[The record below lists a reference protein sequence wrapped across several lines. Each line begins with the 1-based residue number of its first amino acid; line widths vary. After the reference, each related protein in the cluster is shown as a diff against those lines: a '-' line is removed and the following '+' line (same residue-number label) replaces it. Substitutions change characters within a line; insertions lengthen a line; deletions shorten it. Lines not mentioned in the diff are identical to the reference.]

1 MWRRLTDRAKAA
13 ARSQTGE
20 SEFTDG
26 HDVQWGTNGI
36 LPRPCAA
43 SLKRVLDSG
52 GRGSLEARCRLPCS
66 SGKQLLELG
75 APQRGQRA
83 MCSEVVARAPTT
95 TKPLSWWTPLYNGL
109 RLSCGPPAP
118 QRRKMASIGPSA
130 RRGASGPTA
139 SSAG

>member
-1 MWRRLTDRAKAA
+1 M
-13 ARSQTGE
+13 GE
-20 SEFTDG
+20 AEFTDE

-52 GRGSLEARCRLPCS
+52 GRGGLEARCRLPCS
-66 SGKQLLELG
+66 SGNQLLELG
-75 APQRGQRA
+75 APQRGQLPL
-83 MCSEVVARAPTT
+83 CSAVVARAPKA

-118 QRRKMASIGPSA
+118 QSRKMAPTGHSDRG
-130 RRGASGPTA
+130 GASGPTA
-139 SSAG
+139 SSAC

>member
-1 MWRRLTDRAKAA
+1 MGT
-13 ARSQTGE
+13 
-20 SEFTDG
+20 SEFTDE

-52 GRGSLEARCRLPCS
+52 GRGNLKAGCRLPCS
-66 SGKQLLELG
+66 SGNRLLELS
-75 APQRGQRA
+75 APQRRQRP
-83 MCSEVVARAPTT
+83 MCSEVVARAPQT

-118 QRRKMASIGPSA
+118 QTGKMASIERSDRG
-130 RRGASGPTA
+130 GASGPTA
-139 SSAG
+139 SSAC

>member
-1 MWRRLTDRAKAA
+1 MG
-13 ARSQTGE
+13 AR
-20 SEFTDG
+20 EFRVE

-36 LPRPCAA
+36 LPRPCAD

-52 GRGSLEARCRLPCS
+52 GRGSLEAECRLPCS
-66 SGKQLLELG
+66 SGNQLLELG
-75 APQRGQRA
+75 APQRGQWP
-83 MCSEVVARAPTT
+83 MCSGVVARALKT

-118 QRRKMASIGPSA
+118 HTRRMASPGHSD

-139 SSAG
+139 

>member
-1 MWRRLTDRAKAA
+1 MGTP
-13 ARSQTGE
+13 
-20 SEFTDG
+20 EFTDE
-26 HDVQWGTNGI
+26 HDVQWGTSGI

-52 GRGSLEARCRLPCS
+52 GRGSLEAGCWLPCS
-66 SGKQLLELG
+66 SGNQLLELG
-75 APQRGQRA
+75 APQRGQRP
-83 MCSEVVARAPTT
+83 MCSEIMARAPTI

-118 QRRKMASIGPSA
+118 QARKMASTGLSD
-130 RRGASGPTA
+130 RGGASGPTA